1 MPMRVLIAEDE
12 PRLAEALARG
22 LRRNGFAVD
31 IALDGDQALKRTAVV
46 DYDAVVLDR
55 DLPHV
60 HGDDVCRQL
69 VGSDR
74 PPRILMLTA
83 AADVRARVEG
93 LNLGA
98 DDYLTKPFAFAE
110 VVARLHALQRRHSVP
125 QKPVLERSGIRLDPA
140 RHEVTR
146 DGRAVTLSPKE
157 FGVLHVLLR
166 AEGTVVSPET
176 LLERVWDEH
185 VDPFTNTVRVTVM
198 NLRRKLGMPA
208 VIETVIGTGYRLA

>member
-1 MPMRVLIAEDE
+1 MRVLIAEDE

-60 HGDDVCRQL
+60 HGDEVCRQL
-69 VGSDR
+69 VGAER
-74 PPRILMLTA
+74 PPCILMLTA

-125 QKPVLERSGIRLDPA
+125 QKPVLERAGIRLDPA

-176 LLERVWDEH
+176 LLERVWDEQ

>member
-1 MPMRVLIAEDE
+1 MRVLIAEDE

-31 IALDGDQALKRTAVV
+31 IALDGEEALKRTAVV

-55 DLPHV
+55 DLPEV
-60 HGDDVCRQL
+60 HGDEVCRRL
-69 VGSDR
+69 VGNES

-83 AADVRARVEG
+83 AADVHARVEG

-110 VVARLHALQRRHSVP
+110 VVARLHALQRRHAVV
-125 QKPVLERSGIRLDPA
+125 QKPVLERSGVRLDPA
-140 RHEVTR
+140 RHEVMR
-146 DGRAVTLSPKE
+146 DGRSVTLSPKE

-166 AEGTVVSPET
+166 ADGTVVSPET
-176 LLERVWDEH
+176 LLERVWDEQ

-198 NLRRKLGMPA
+198 NLRRKLGAPA
-208 VIETVIGTGYRLA
+208 VIETVIGTGYRLG

>member
-1 MPMRVLIAEDE
+1 MRVLIAEDE

-31 IALDGDQALKRTAVV
+31 IALDGNQALKRTRVV
-46 DYDAVVLDR
+46 DYDVVVLDR
-55 DLPHV
+55 DLPYV
-60 HGDDVCRQL
+60 HGDEVCRQL
-69 VGSDR
+69 VGADR

-110 VVARLHALQRRHSVP
+110 VVARLHALQRRHAVA
-125 QKPVLERSGIRLDPA
+125 QKPVLERAGVCLDPA
-140 RHEVTR
+140 RHEVMR

-166 AEGTVVSPET
+166 ADGAVVSPET

-198 NLRRKLGMPA
+198 NLRRKLGTPA
-208 VIETVIGTGYRLA
+208 VIETVIGTGYRLG

>member
-1 MPMRVLIAEDE
+1 MRVLIAEDE

-31 IALDGDQALKRTAVV
+31 IAFDGDQALKRTAVV

-55 DLPHV
+55 DLPYV
-60 HGDDVCRQL
+60 HGDEVCRKL
-69 VGSDR
+69 VGAER

-110 VVARLHALQRRHSVP
+110 VVARLHALQRRHSIP

-146 DGRAVTLSPKE
+146 DGSAVTLSPKE

-166 AEGTVVSPET
+166 AEGTVVSPED

-198 NLRRKLGMPA
+198 NLRRKLGTPA

>member
-1 MPMRVLIAEDE
+1 MRVLIAEDE

-31 IALDGDQALKRTAVV
+31 IALDGDQALRRTALV

-55 DLPHV
+55 DLPEV
-60 HGDDVCRQL
+60 HGDEVCRRL
-69 VGSDR
+69 VGGDT

-98 DDYLTKPFAFAE
+98 DDYLTKPFDFSE
-110 VVARLHALQRRHSVP
+110 VVARLLALQRRHAVV
-125 QKPVLERSGIRLDPA
+125 QKPILERDGIRLDPA
-140 RHEVTR
+140 RHEVSR
-146 DGRAVTLSPKE
+146 DGRAIALSPKE
-157 FGVLHVLLR
+157 FGVLAVLLR
-166 AEGTVVSPET
+166 ADGAVVSSED

-198 NLRRKLGMPA
+198 NLRRKLGAPP
-208 VIETVIGTGYRLA
+208 VVETVIGTGYRLL